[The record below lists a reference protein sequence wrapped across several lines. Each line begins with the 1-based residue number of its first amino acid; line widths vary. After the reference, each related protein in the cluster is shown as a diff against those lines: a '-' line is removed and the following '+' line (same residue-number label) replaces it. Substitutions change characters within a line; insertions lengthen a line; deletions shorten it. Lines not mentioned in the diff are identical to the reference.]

1 MCTAISYTPLDHYFG
16 RNLDLPAGYTEQV
29 TITPRNFAFHFRNGL
44 QQNSHYAMIGMATVA
59 NEYPL
64 YYEATNEK
72 GLSMAAL
79 NFPGFA
85 AYQIRVCGKDNIA
98 PFELIPWVLGQC
110 QNVQEARKLLQKCS
124 LWMLPYNREYKL
136 TPLHWILSD
145 RESSLVAEPLP
156 NGLAIFDN
164 PVGVLTNAPSFP
176 YHMHRLSDFASLDN
190 RPPQPAFWGK
200 NIPSYSAGQG
210 AIGLPGDYS
219 SVSRFVKATYL
230 KCHAISEGDEQNH
243 VRCFF
248 HMLQSVALP
257 KGSVLLQNG
266 APQVT
271 LYSSCC
277 NTDKG
282 IYYYTTYENSRISAV
297 NLHHTNLDNDRL
309 TTFPL
314 RKFSEFFHQN

>member
-44 QQNSHYAMIGMATVA
+44 QQNTHYAMIGMATVA

-190 RPPQPAFWGK
+190 RPPSRLFGAKTSLPTAPDKEQLDFRAI
-200 NIPSYSAGQG
+200 IPLCPGSSRPLISNVMPSA
-210 AIGLPGDYS
+210 
-219 SVSRFVKATYL
+219 KA
-230 KCHAISEGDEQNH
+230 
-243 VRCFF
+243 
-248 HMLQSVALP
+248 M
-257 KGSVLLQNG
+257 
-266 APQVT
+266 
-271 LYSSCC
+271 
-277 NTDKG
+277 
-282 IYYYTTYENSRISAV
+282 SRIMCVASSTCSKA
-297 NLHHTNLDNDRL
+297 
-309 TTFPL
+309 
-314 RKFSEFFHQN
+314 